1 MEKIA
6 TTTLHIELYRI
17 AVGQPG
23 HGMGALERV
32 FAICEVLRNAD
43 EDPQL
48 AIQLRE
54 LQMLM
59 ADWTRPGGWQA
70 HGHKPDVLRDPL
82 VECIDRIVDLSD
94 DDDEEDDELLN
105 LMPPPA
111 RGKAPARYAA

>member
-23 HGMGALERV
+23 RGAGALERV
-32 FAICEVLRNAD
+32 FAICEELQEAD
-43 EDPQL
+43 GDAQL
-48 AIQLRE
+48 ASQLRE
-54 LQMLM
+54 LQTLM
-59 ADWTRPGGWQA
+59 VDWTRPGGWQA

-94 DDDEEDDELLN
+94 DDEDDELAD
-105 LMPPPA
+105 LMPPPSRA
-111 RGKAPARYAA
+111 KAPARRAA